1 MDGNYAEYK
10 RVWEAAGER
19 LLLAALTVNALQRE
33 RRKAYAT
40 ETVKRAKS
48 LLAGIEAANVL
59 PARKAVA

>member
-1 MDGNYAEYK
+1 MDGYAEYRK
-10 RVWEAAGER
+10 VWEAAGER

-33 RRKAYAT
+33 RRKAYAA
-40 ETVKRAKS
+40 ETVRRAKN